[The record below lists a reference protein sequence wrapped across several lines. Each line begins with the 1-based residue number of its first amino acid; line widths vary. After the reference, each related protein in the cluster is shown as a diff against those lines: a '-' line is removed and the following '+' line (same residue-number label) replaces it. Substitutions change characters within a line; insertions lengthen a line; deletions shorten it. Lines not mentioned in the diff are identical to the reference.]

1 MAEVL
6 DCRSPRACAVCPHS
20 DRAGNCALE
29 AAVDAALEAL
39 AAPRRVIVAA
49 APAARRASA

>member
-20 DRAGNCALE
+20 DRAGACALE
-29 AAVDAALEAL
+29 AAVDVALEAM
-39 AAPRRVIVAA
+39 AAPRRLIVVT
-49 APAARRASA
+49 APPRRASA